1 MTEAGQWDSDTITNL
16 ADEVMFSNPFPRYAE
31 LRQHAPVSR
40 VLSKQLVGSGGY
52 MLTRYDDVML
62 LLSDPRFS
70 SDPLKQEKPGMV
82 KHLPRMLR
90 LLTDSMVFKDD
101 PDHARLRRLVNKAFT
116 PRMVQEMVGDIERV
130 VNQSLDALD
139 QRQVVDLVSDFAIP
153 LPLAMISRMLGVSDD
168 DRQQFHSLVARFVA
182 GVGSA
187 SAAAFART
195 LPTARKL
202 MKLIERMVDDRRT
215 SPDEGL
221 ISALVEAGDEQER
234 LSEDEIVAM
243 IFLLMLAGFD
253 TTSNLIGSSV
263 LALLDHPEQAAR
275 LRGDPAIT
283 ASAVE
288 ELLRFTSPVAC
299 GSMRHA
305 LEDIEVGVQTI
316 TKGSKVLGMI
326 ISANR
331 DDTVFDNPDQ
341 LDLGRQP
348 NRHIS
353 FAFGKHFCLG
363 NQLARMEGQVALG
376 TLVRRY
382 PDMSLA
388 VPREQLAYKT
398 SQSLRGLKSLPMRLH

>member
-1 MTEAGQWDSDTITNL
+1 
-16 ADEVMFSNPFPRYAE
+16 
-31 LRQHAPVSR
+31 
-40 VLSKQLVGSGGY
+40 

>member
-1 MTEAGQWDSDTITNL
+1 VTEAGQWDSDTITNL

>member
-1 MTEAGQWDSDTITNL
+1 
-16 ADEVMFSNPFPRYAE
+16 
-31 LRQHAPVSR
+31 
-40 VLSKQLVGSGGY
+40 
-52 MLTRYDDVML
+52 
-62 LLSDPRFS
+62 
-70 SDPLKQEKPGMV
+70 
-82 KHLPRMLR
+82 
-90 LLTDSMVFKDD
+90 
-101 PDHARLRRLVNKAFT
+101 
-116 PRMVQEMVGDIERV
+116 MVGDIERV